1 LSSVRDWTAGPGPN
15 RPVDK
20 HGYAILKDVKR
31 RSDGAVGLNVGTLYA
46 VLKRLEQDG
55 LIAESD
61 ERPDPALDDE
71 RRRCYRITADG
82 AAVARAEVRRMEG
95 AVAMARSAN
104 LVPRIGRVRKADGRG
119 IGSRLR
125 VRFSETSEVH
135 TQTELET
142 RGPPT
147 VPVIEIDAV
156 EVVLRQSTVHSVEQI
171 EDLPPELGAHPA
183 IERNPLWRY

>member
-1 LSSVRDWTAGPGPN
+1 VPKRHADPFLPLTPAVFHVLVALAAG
-15 RPVDK
+15 DK

-31 RSDGAVGLNVGTLYA
+31 RSDGAVSLNVGTLYA

-71 RRRCYRITADG
+71 RRRYYRITDAG

-104 LVPRIGRVRKADGRG
+104 LVPRPGRA
-119 IGSRLR
+119 
-125 VRFSETSEVH
+125 
-135 TQTELET
+135 
-142 RGPPT
+142 
-147 VPVIEIDAV
+147 
-156 EVVLRQSTVHSVEQI
+156 
-171 EDLPPELGAHPA
+171 
-183 IERNPLWRY
+183 